1 MFFIKDTL
9 KTCPLCNGYLSNRK
23 QRVAY
28 TDINSEDRLVQT
40 TFADHLKKVLG
51 WESVYA
57 WNQETF
63 GPDGTLGRT
72 SEREVVLVRD
82 LRAALEKLNPALS
95 EAAINEAVG
104 KLTHHDYS
112 RSLLQHNQ
120 AFYKLIRDGVPVSY
134 RDAQGALRHAQARV
148 IDFRNPGNNRFV
160 AVRELKITGLRTP
173 NYNRRADLVCFVNGL
188 PLVFIELKA
197 VYKNIRAGFD
207 GNLRDYLDENVIAH
221 AFHHNAFLIVSN
233 GDNARYGSITS
244 AWEHFGEWK
253 RLDER
258 DKGSVAAEVLLNGML
273 AKDRLLDIIENFILF
288 DASKAGSVRKVVAR
302 NHQLLGVNQA
312 VAAVVRQ
319 EEIKCQFPSG
329 ERLKYRVIELPVASA
344 ERAANDPM
352 TAYPKAAE
360 PPIPAYLGE
369 GVAETE
375 PRTLQIIERAHPA
388 LGRLGVVWHTQGSG
402 KSYSMAFFAEKVRR
416 TVEGNFTFV
425 LMTDRDDLDSQIYKT
440 FVGCGVADDQTPRAG
455 SGKELKLL
463 LKENPRYLFSLIHK
477 FNQDVKQD
485 EPYSDRDDIIVI
497 SDEAHRTQAGKLAR
511 NMRLALPN
519 AAFIGFTGTP
529 LFKHDEL
536 TKRIFGD
543 YVSRYDFK
551 RSEEDG
557 ATVKLVYENRGEK
570 LGLARLD
577 LNEKIARAV
586 EAADLDSDETAL
598 LEKLLGK
605 DYEVI
610 TADER
615 LEKIAADFVEHCST
629 RWESGKSMLVCI
641 DKPTCAR
648 MLMLIEPKWKAKA
661 TLVRIEAE
669 GKLADIAAAP
679 DDETRQRLHAQR
691 DRLLAKAAWLDEAI
705 IEIIISE
712 AQKEVEDFKKW
723 GFDIIPHR
731 ACMKQGF
738 ETPDGKRVDV
748 ESAFKNPQHPFRV
761 AIVCAMWLTGCDV
774 ECLATLYI
782 DKPMRAHTLMQAIAR
797 ANRRYPGK
805 DFGLIVDYNGMLKS
819 LREALAQY
827 ALGEDGGADEI
838 VAPLEERVAALH
850 DAIETTEA
858 HLRVLGFESSVLLGA
873 MGFARIQGL
882 ADAVE
887 AVYTNDESKR
897 RFEILSRVVFNRFK
911 ALLVEPSAL
920 TYAERHDNIEA
931 IYKKLTERRDTSDV
945 SALLK
950 ELHRIVNQ
958 AIATQALGDDQAKGL
973 TVDLSLIN
981 MEKLRDEFSKK
992 VKRKA
997 TVIEDIRKIV
1007 EEKLAQMLAN
1017 NPLRMNYEK
1026 KYQEVIA
1033 AYNADK
1039 DRATVE
1045 ETFAKLWD
1053 VANGLDEE
1061 QMRAVELGLTEEQLA
1076 LFDLLKKESLSGSER
1091 EKIKTASRELLA
1103 ELQRLIAPLEQW
1115 TEKEQTQAEVEVFIL
1130 DHVYQ
1135 ALPEPPYT
1143 TKEKKEVAD
1152 LVYRH
1157 IWQQSASGLFR
1168 TM

>member
-1 MFFIKDTL
+1 M
-9 KTCPLCNGYLSNRK
+9 
-23 QRVAY
+23 AY

-40 TFADHLKKVLG
+40 TFADHLEKVLG

-63 GPDGTLGRT
+63 GPEGSLGRA

-82 LRAALEKLNPALS
+82 LRAALVRLNPALPES
-95 EAAINEAVG
+95 AINEAVV

-120 AFYKLIRDGVPVSY
+120 AFYKLLRDGVPVSY

-148 IDFRNPGNNRFV
+148 IDFRNPTSPNNRFLV
-160 AVRELKITGLRTP
+160 VRELKITGLRTP

-273 AKDRLLDIIENFILF
+273 AKDRLLDLVENFILF
-288 DASKAGSVRKVVAR
+288 DASKVGSVRKVVAR

-319 EEIKCQFPSG
+319 EELKRRFPPG
-329 ERLKYRVIELPVASA
+329 ERLKYRVIELPVAGA
-344 ERAANDPM
+344 DRAANEQAA
-352 TAYPKAAE
+352 AYPKAAE
-360 PPIPAYLGE
+360 PDAPAYLGE
-369 GVAETE
+369 EAAETM
-375 PRTLQIIERAHPA
+375 PRTLQIVERAHPD

-440 FVGCGVADDQTPRAG
+440 FVGCGVADDQTPRAA

-477 FNQDVKQD
+477 FNQDVKPG

-551 RSEEDG
+551 RSDEDG

-577 LNEKIARAV
+577 LNEKIVRAV
-586 EAADLDSDETAL
+586 DAADLDPDQTAL

-610 TADER
+610 TAHER

-641 DKPTCAR
+641 DKITCAR
-648 MLMLIEPKWKAKA
+648 VLMLVEPMWKAKA
-661 TLVRIEAE
+661 AAVRAEAE
-669 GKLADIAAAP
+669 GKLAEIAAAS

-691 DRLLAKAAWLDEAI
+691 DRLLAKAAWLDETI

-731 ACMKQGF
+731 ARMKQGF

-761 AIVCAMWLTGCDV
+761 AIVCAMWLTGFDV
-774 ECLATLYI
+774 ESLSTLYI
-782 DKPMRAHTLMQAIAR
+782 DKPMKAHTLMQAIAR

-819 LREALAQY
+819 LRKALAQY
-827 ALGEDGGADEI
+827 ALGDDGGADEV

-858 HLRVLGFESSVLLGA
+858 HLRGLGFEPIGLIGA
-873 MGFARIQGL
+873 KGFARIQGL
-882 ADAVE
+882 ADAVD

-897 RFEILSRVVFNRFK
+897 RFEILARVVFSRFK
-911 ALLVEPSAL
+911 ALLVEPAAL
-920 TYAERHDNIEA
+920 AYAERQDNIEA

-950 ELHRIVNQ
+950 ELHRIVNL
-958 AIATQALGDDQAKGL
+958 AIATQSPGDDQAKGL
-973 TVDLSLIN
+973 TVDLSRIN
-981 MEKLRDEFSKK
+981 MEKLREEFSKK

-1007 EEKLAQMLAN
+1007 EEKLAQMLAS

-1045 ETFAKLWD
+1045 ETFARLWD

-1061 QMRAVELGLTEEQLA
+1061 QRRAVELGLTEEQLA
-1076 LFDLLKKESLSGSER
+1076 LFDLLKKDALTGAER
-1091 EKIKTASRELLA
+1091 ERIKTESRELLA

-1135 ALPEPPYT
+1135 ALSEPPYT
-1143 TKEKKEVAD
+1143 EKEKKAVAAS
-1152 LVYRH
+1152 VYRH
-1157 IWQQSASGLFR
+1157 IWQQSVSGLFG